1 VLVKNEMATGSTASH
16 HKLRGKHV
24 LVVEDHEF
32 MGKLLVDVL
41 KHYDHAS
48 HARSGKQALHE
59 IQRKAPSIILLDVS
73 LPDMSGLELV
83 RIVRQN
89 KKTKSTPILAMSA
102 SADEKSKC
110 LEAGC
115 NGFIL
120 KPFDIDHLLNELSA
134 QVSS

>member
-1 VLVKNEMATGSTASH
+1 MVTGSTASH
-16 HKLRGKHV
+16 DKLHGKHI

-48 HARSGKQALHE
+48 LARSGKQALDE
-59 IQRKAPSIILLDVS
+59 IQRRAPSVVLLDVS
-73 LPDMSGLELV
+73 LPDMNGLELV
-83 RIVRQN
+83 KMMRQ
-89 KKTKSTPILAMSA
+89 TKEMSSIPILAMSA

-120 KPFDIDHLLNELSA
+120 KPFDIDHLLSELSA
-134 QVSS
+134 QVAS

>member
-1 VLVKNEMATGSTASH
+1 MATGGTASH
-16 HKLRGKHV
+16 HKLRGKHI

-48 HARSGKQALHE
+48 LARSGKQALFE
-59 IQRKAPSIILLDVS
+59 IRRQAPSIILLDVS
-73 LPDMSGLELV
+73 LPDMNGLELV
-83 RIVRQN
+83 KMMRQ
-89 KKTKSTPILAMSA
+89 TKEMRSIPVLAMSA
-102 SADEKSKC
+102 SADEKGKC

-120 KPFDIDHLLNELSA
+120 KPFDIDHLLSELSA
-134 QVSS
+134 QVA

>member
-1 VLVKNEMATGSTASH
+1 MASARTASH
-16 HKLRGKHV
+16 HKLHGKHI

-48 HARSGKQALHE
+48 LARSGKQALDE
-59 IQRKAPSIILLDVS
+59 IQRQTPSVVLLDVS
-73 LPDMSGLELV
+73 LPDMNGLELV
-83 RIVRQN
+83 KMMRQ
-89 KKTKSTPILAMSA
+89 TKGMMSIPILAMSA
-102 SADEKSKC
+102 SADERSKC

-134 QVSS
+134 HVTS

>member
-1 VLVKNEMATGSTASH
+1 MAIDTTASH
-16 HKLRGKHV
+16 HKLRGKHI

-48 HARSGKQALHE
+48 LARSAKQALAE
-59 IQRKAPSIILLDVS
+59 IHRRAPAVVLLDVS
-73 LPDMSGLELV
+73 LPDMNGLELV
-83 RIVRQN
+83 KMMRR
-89 KKTKSTPILAMSA
+89 TKEMSSIPILAMSA
-102 SADEKSKC
+102 SPDEKSKC

-120 KPFDIDHLLNELSA
+120 KPFDIDHLLSELSA
-134 QVSS
+134 QFAS